1 MVTESIALIYLGIL
15 VFWDARKREI
25 PVNLLLMGTVL
36 AVGTALCRLGFGG
49 GTWAELLLGSIPGI
63 VLLNLAW
70 LTKNV
75 GLGDGIVLLQLDLF
89 LLLERVVMTFAISLM
104 VIGGFALILLL
115 FRRSKKNLRLPYMP
129 FLWIGCLL
137 AWLVCG

>member
-1 MVTESIALIYLGIL
+1 MALALIYLGIL

-25 PVNLLLMGTVL
+25 PVNLLLMGTIL
-36 AVGTALCRLGFGG
+36 AVGTAFFRLRGG
-49 GTWAELLLGSIPGI
+49 EGSWAEMLFGAIPGM

-75 GLGDGIVLLQLDLF
+75 GFGDGIVLLQLDLF
-89 LLLERVVMTFAISLM
+89 LFLERVVLTFAISLM

-115 FRRSKKNLRLPYMP
+115 FKRSKKDMRLPYMP
-129 FLWIGCLL
+129 FLWIGCLS